1 MIKRNLCF
9 IKIILWK
16 FAGLVAVMKFGDD
29 GNNNNLKI
37 LKRCPFNVFVFL

>member
-1 MIKRNLCF
+1 
-9 IKIILWK
+9 
-16 FAGLVAVMKFGDD
+16 MKFGDD